1 MFLRLKKLD
10 MNKWI
15 NHIVDHKESRI
26 NLFCFPHA
34 GASSAF
40 FAKWGSYFTE
50 QINLRTIQY
59 PMRDLRYQEPMP
71 VSIQEM
77 AQNLAM
83 EGAELFCE
91 PFAFLGHC
99 AGGII
104 AYETAAALKRYF
116 NIEPAY
122 LVISS
127 AISPGTTHLV
137 STAAMSDEEFCRH
150 YSVTE
155 DMFGGNE
162 DLMRFFLPIMRA
174 DYELCE
180 RYESGIAERLE
191 CPIFAVC
198 GAQDPQIE
206 RIEDVEDWQNYTDGP
221 FELCLT
227 KGDHFYFQNDPG
239 AICRKIEEK
248 LLACNA
254 GYEIDEI

>member
-1 MFLRLKKLD
+1 MS
-10 MNKWI
+10 KWV
-15 NHIVDHKESRI
+15 NHVIDHKEGRI

-40 FAKWGSYFTE
+40 FAKWGTYFTE

-71 VSIQEM
+71 SSIQEL

-83 EGAELFCE
+83 EGAELFHE

-116 NIEPAY
+116 HLEPAC

-127 AISPGTTHLV
+127 AISPRTTHLV
-137 STAAMSDEEFCRH
+137 PTGAMSDAAFCRH
-150 YSVTE
+150 YGVTE
-155 DMFGGNE
+155 EMFGGNA
-162 DLMRFFLPIMRA
+162 DLMQFFLPIMRA

-180 RYESGIAERLE
+180 QYRSGAPERLD
-191 CPIFAVC
+191 CPVFAVC
-198 GAQDPQIE
+198 GTQDPQIE
-206 RIEDVEDWQNYTDGP
+206 RLEDVEDWRHYTNGT
-221 FELCLT
+221 FELYLT
-227 KGDHFYFQNDPG
+227 KGDHFYFQNDPET
-239 AICRKIEEK
+239 ICKQIEEK
-248 LLACNA
+248 LLATNA
-254 GYEIDEI
+254 GYEINEL